1 MSAEMRA
8 VFPRLWHF
16 AAAITALL
24 AIVLGTESVA
34 WAKTAHKI
42 ADPQRLE
49 VPGFADAFY
58 YKPRGRGLKPVLVYL
73 HGRGG
78 NPAEECRKWAHV
90 ATQFGWVLCPSGPE
104 DRGDGAR
111 GWSNNAM
118 LGGQVA
124 KAALDALRAE
134 YKHRVQLHGNVLIGF
149 SEGAFVAM
157 QVGLRDP
164 ETWSRW
170 LILAAND
177 QYWFGDAKSLLTEN
191 RRHIRRVY
199 LLTGETD
206 EVAPNTLRVADIL
219 KDAKVAH
226 RVRIAPGMGHEV
238 PGERMRSTYRRP
250 LAWLLAHR

>member
-1 MSAEMRA
+1 MTRS
-8 VFPRLWHF
+8 
-16 AAAITALL
+16 L
-24 AIVLGTESVA
+24 AIRLHLAPIVAVLAMLGVLCGSEVVA
-34 WAKTAHKI
+34 WARATHKI
-42 ADPQRLE
+42 ADPTRLE
-49 VPGFADAFY
+49 VPGYADAFY
-58 YKPRGRGLKPVLVYL
+58 YRPRGRGMKPVLVYL

-78 NPAEECRKWAHV
+78 NPAEECRKWARV

-111 GWSNNAM
+111 GWANNAP

-134 YKHRVQLHGNVLIGF
+134 YKRRVQLRGNVLIGF

-164 ETWSRW
+164 QTWSRW

-177 QYWFGDAKSLLTEN
+177 QYWFGDAKAVLTEN
-191 RRHIRRVY
+191 RRRIRRVY

-206 EVAPNTLRVADIL
+206 EVAPNTLRVADML
-219 KDAKVAH
+219 KDAKVPH
-226 RVRIAPGMGHEV
+226 KVHIAPNMGHEV
-238 PGERMRSTYRRP
+238 PAERMRTTYRRP
-250 LAWLLAHR
+250 LAWLLSHG